1 MLDVIKIIANFN
13 FDCDIIFYMA
23 VGGIILQI
31 FFITLGMFLIGLL
44 FNHFF
49 GLNREE
55 MSKLQEKAR
64 NIQERM
70 KNAQLI
76 GDPQMMQQIQS
87 ESMELTKDMMKKQM
101 VPLCVRCV
109 IFLGIF
115 ALLGLIYAPYNSGLL
130 PFKVPLFGDG
140 WVAIYIL
147 FSLSFSL
154 IYFVSKYIYRKVT
167 GKQKTSLTGGM
178 MQMLSPNQD
187 TSSEIMDY
195 SAASRPETLGST
207 KISTEQKPETE
218 KLKKKDNW
226 KDKLDS

>member
-1 MLDVIKIIANFN
+1 MVD
-13 FDCDIIFYMA
+13 
-23 VGGIILQI
+23 GGIILQI
-31 FFITLGMFLIGLL
+31 FFITLGMFSVGLL

-64 NIQERM
+64 NLQERM
-70 KNAQLI
+70 KNAQLM

-115 ALLGLIYAPYNSGLL
+115 ALLGLIYAPYDTGIL

-154 IYFVSKYIYRKVT
+154 IYFVSKYIYRKIS

-178 MQMLSPNQD
+178 MQMLSPHQD
-187 TSSEIMDY
+187 ANSEIMDY
-195 SAASRPETLGST
+195 SAAFRPENERS
-207 KISTEQKPETE
+207 KNISTNKKEESE
-218 KLKKKDNW
+218 EIKKKDSW